1 MRAAP
6 QHILVIRFSSLGDVA
21 MTVPVISEL
30 IKSYPNAKI
39 SVLTKTQFTPLF
51 KHLPTIEV
59 IGVDLKKQYNGLLG
73 LFQLSKK
80 IKALRVNAV
89 ADLHYVLR
97 TKVLRILLPRLNWA
111 ILDKGR
117 KEKNQLITGKIFKP
131 LKPIVERYA
140 DVFRHLGFDLSL
152 STPDFPTPQPLPKEI
167 QSLLKECPQPYIGI
181 APFAAYSSK
190 IYSLDKMKA
199 VIDHF
204 SKTGAT
210 VVMFGGGQTEVQ
222 KLNEIANLF
231 PNVIS
236 VAGRLSLDDELK
248 LIGHLKVMLAMDS
261 GNAHMAALMG
271 VKVLT
276 LWGVTHPY
284 SGFKP
289 YNQPLEYCLVSDLE
303 KFPKIPTSIY
313 GNRYPKGYEKAI
325 ESISEKEIIAAIE
338 KIV

>member
-1 MRAAP
+1 
-6 QHILVIRFSSLGDVA
+6 HILVIRFSSLGDVA
-21 MTVPVISEL
+21 MTVPVISAL
-30 IKSYPNAKI
+30 IKSHPNAKI

-152 STPDFPTPQPLPKEI
+152 STPDFPTAQLLPKEI

-190 IYSLDKMKA
+190 TYSLDKMKA

-231 PNVIS
+231 PNVLS

>member
-1 MRAAP
+1 
-6 QHILVIRFSSLGDVA
+6 
-21 MTVPVISEL
+21 MTVPVISAL
-30 IKSYPNAKI
+30 IKSHPTAKI

-80 IKALRVNAV
+80 IKALKVNAV

-152 STPDFPTPQPLPKEI
+152 STPDFPTAQPLPKEI

-190 IYSLDKMKA
+190 TYSLDKMKA

-231 PNVIS
+231 PNVLS

>member
-1 MRAAP
+1 
-6 QHILVIRFSSLGDVA
+6 
-21 MTVPVISEL
+21 MTVPVISAL
-30 IKSYPNAKI
+30 IKSHPNAKI

-152 STPDFPTPQPLPKEI
+152 STPDFPTAQPLPKEI

-190 IYSLDKMKA
+190 TYSLDKMKA

-236 VAGRLSLDDELK
+236 LAGRLSLDDELK

>member
-1 MRAAP
+1 LREDP

-21 MTVPVISEL
+21 MTVPVISAL
-30 IKSYPNAKI
+30 IKSHPNAKI

-97 TKVLRILLPRLNWA
+97 TKVLRILLPGLNWA

-117 KEKNQLITGKIFKP
+117 KEKKQLITGKIFKP
-131 LKPIVERYA
+131 LKPVVERYA
-140 DVFRHLGFDLSL
+140 DVFRQLGFDLSL
-152 STPDFPTPQPLPKEI
+152 STPDFPIAQPLSKEI

-190 IYSLDKMKA
+190 TYSLDKMKA

-210 VVMFGGGQTEVQ
+210 VVLFGGGQAEVQ
-222 KLNEIANLF
+222 KLNEITNLF

-271 VKVLT
+271 IQVLT
-276 LWGVTHPY
+276 LWGVTHPF

-289 YNQPLEYCLVSDLE
+289 FNQSLKNCLVADRN
-303 KFPKIPTSIY
+303 KFPRIPTSVY
-313 GNRYPKGYEKAI
+313 GKHYPKGYEKAI
-325 ESISEKEIIAAIE
+325 DSISKKDIIAAIE

>member
-21 MTVPVISEL
+21 MTFPVISAL
-30 IKSYPNAKI
+30 IKSHPNAKI

-152 STPDFPTPQPLPKEI
+152 STPDFPTAQPLPKEI

-190 IYSLDKMKA
+190 TYSLDKMKA

-236 VAGRLSLDDELK
+236 LAGRLSLDDELK

>member
-21 MTVPVISEL
+21 MTVPVISAL
-30 IKSYPNAKI
+30 IKSHPNAKI
-39 SVLTKTQFTPLF
+39 SVLTKVQFTPLF
-51 KHLPTIEV
+51 KHLPTVEV
-59 IGVDLKKQYNGLLG
+59 IGVDLKKQYKGLFG

-152 STPDFPTPQPLPKEI
+152 STPDFPTAQPLPKEI

-190 IYSLDKMKA
+190 TYSLDKMKA

>member
-1 MRAAP
+1 
-6 QHILVIRFSSLGDVA
+6 
-21 MTVPVISEL
+21 MTVPVISAL
-30 IKSYPNAKI
+30 IKSHPNAKI

-152 STPDFPTPQPLPKEI
+152 STPDFPTAKPLPKEI

-190 IYSLDKMKA
+190 TYSLDKMKA

>member
-1 MRAAP
+1 
-6 QHILVIRFSSLGDVA
+6 
-21 MTVPVISEL
+21 MTVPVISAL
-30 IKSYPNAKI
+30 IKSHPNAKI

-152 STPDFPTPQPLPKEI
+152 STPDFPTAQPLPKEI

-190 IYSLDKMKA
+190 TYSLDKMKA

-231 PNVIS
+231 PNVLS

>member
-1 MRAAP
+1 
-6 QHILVIRFSSLGDVA
+6 
-21 MTVPVISEL
+21 MTVPVISAL
-30 IKSYPNAKI
+30 IKSHPNAKI

-152 STPDFPTPQPLPKEI
+152 STPDFPTAQPLPKEI

-190 IYSLDKMKA
+190 TYSLDKMKA

>member
-1 MRAAP
+1 LRAAP

-21 MTVPVISEL
+21 MTVPVISAL
-30 IKSYPNAKI
+30 IKSHPNAKI

-152 STPDFPTPQPLPKEI
+152 STPDFPTAQPLPKEI

-190 IYSLDKMKA
+190 TYSLDKMKA

>member
-21 MTVPVISEL
+21 MTVPVISAL
-30 IKSYPNAKI
+30 IKSHPNAKI

-152 STPDFPTPQPLPKEI
+152 STPDFPTAQPLPKEI

-190 IYSLDKMKA
+190 TYSLDKMKA

-236 VAGRLSLDDELK
+236 LAGRLSLDDELK

>member
-1 MRAAP
+1 MREGP

-21 MTVPVISEL
+21 MTVPVISAL
-30 IKSYPNAKI
+30 IKGHPNAKI
-39 SVLTKTQFTPLF
+39 SVLTKVQFTPLF
-51 KHLPTIEV
+51 KHLPTVEV
-59 IGVDLKKQYNGLLG
+59 IGVDLKKQYKGLFG

-152 STPDFPTPQPLPKEI
+152 STPDFPTAQPLPKEI

-190 IYSLDKMKA
+190 TYSLDKMKA

>member
-1 MRAAP
+1 LRAAP

-21 MTVPVISEL
+21 MTVPVISAL
-30 IKSYPNAKI
+30 IKSHPNAKI

-152 STPDFPTPQPLPKEI
+152 STPDFPTAQPLPKEI

-190 IYSLDKMKA
+190 TYSLDKMKA

-236 VAGRLSLDDELK
+236 LAGRLSLDDELK

>member
-21 MTVPVISEL
+21 MTVPVISAL
-30 IKSYPNAKI
+30 IKSHPNAKI

-152 STPDFPTPQPLPKEI
+152 STPDFPTAQLLPKEI

-190 IYSLDKMKA
+190 TYSLDKMKA

-231 PNVIS
+231 PNVLS

>member
-1 MRAAP
+1 MREGP

-21 MTVPVISEL
+21 MTVPVISAL
-30 IKSYPNAKI
+30 IKSHPNAKI

-152 STPDFPTPQPLPKEI
+152 STPDFPTAQPLPKEI
-167 QSLLKECPQPYIGI
+167 QPLLKECPQPYIGI

-190 IYSLDKMKA
+190 TYSLDKMKA

>member
-1 MRAAP
+1 MREGP

-21 MTVPVISEL
+21 MTVPVISAL
-30 IKSYPNAKI
+30 IKSHPNAKI
-39 SVLTKTQFTPLF
+39 SVLTKVQFTPLF
-51 KHLPTIEV
+51 KHLPTVEV
-59 IGVDLKKQYNGLLG
+59 IGVDLKKQYKGLFG

-152 STPDFPTPQPLPKEI
+152 STPDFPTAQPPPKEI

-190 IYSLDKMKA
+190 TYSLDKMKA

-236 VAGRLSLDDELK
+236 LAGRLSLDDELK

>member
-21 MTVPVISEL
+21 MTVPVISAL
-30 IKSYPNAKI
+30 IKSHPNAKI

-51 KHLPTIEV
+51 KHLPTIEI

-152 STPDFPTPQPLPKEI
+152 STPDFPTAQPLPKEI

-190 IYSLDKMKA
+190 TYSLDKMKA

>member
-21 MTVPVISEL
+21 MTVPVISAL
-30 IKSYPNAKI
+30 IKSHPNAKI

-152 STPDFPTPQPLPKEI
+152 STPDFPTAQPLPKEI

-190 IYSLDKMKA
+190 TYSLDKMKA

>member
-21 MTVPVISEL
+21 MTVPVISAL
-30 IKSYPNAKI
+30 IKSHPNAKI
-39 SVLTKTQFTPLF
+39 SVLTKVQFTPLF
-51 KHLPTIEV
+51 KHLPTVEV
-59 IGVDLKKQYNGLLG
+59 IGVDLKKQYKGLFG

-152 STPDFPTPQPLPKEI
+152 STPDFPSAQPLPKEI

-190 IYSLDKMKA
+190 TYSLDKMKA

>member
-21 MTVPVISEL
+21 MTVPVISAL

>member
-21 MTVPVISEL
+21 MTVPVISAL
-30 IKSYPNAKI
+30 IKSHPNAKI

-152 STPDFPTPQPLPKEI
+152 STPDFPTAQPLPKEI
-167 QSLLKECPQPYIGI
+167 QSLLNECPQPYIGT

-190 IYSLDKMKA
+190 TYSLDKMKA

-236 VAGRLSLDDELK
+236 LAGRLSLDDELK

>member
-1 MRAAP
+1 MREGP

-21 MTVPVISEL
+21 MTVPVISAL
-30 IKSYPNAKI
+30 IKSHPNAKI
-39 SVLTKTQFTPLF
+39 SVLTKVQFTPLF
-51 KHLPTIEV
+51 KHLPTVEV
-59 IGVDLKKQYNGLLG
+59 IGVDLKKQYKGLFG

-152 STPDFPTPQPLPKEI
+152 STPDFPTAQPLPKEI

-190 IYSLDKMKA
+190 TYSLDKMKA

-236 VAGRLSLDDELK
+236 LAGRLSLDDELK

>member
-21 MTVPVISEL
+21 MTVPVISAL
-30 IKSYPNAKI
+30 IKSHPNAKI

-152 STPDFPTPQPLPKEI
+152 STPDFPTAQPLPKEI

-190 IYSLDKMKA
+190 TYSLDKMKA

-231 PNVIS
+231 PNVLS

>member
-1 MRAAP
+1 M
-6 QHILVIRFSSLGDVA
+6 QLLIFT
-21 MTVPVISEL
+21 MFCVP
-30 IKSYPNAKI
+30 
-39 SVLTKTQFTPLF
+39 
-51 KHLPTIEV
+51 
-59 IGVDLKKQYNGLLG
+59 
-73 LFQLSKK
+73 
-80 IKALRVNAV
+80 
-89 ADLHYVLR
+89 
-97 TKVLRILLPRLNWA
+97 KVLRILLPRLNWA

-152 STPDFPTPQPLPKEI
+152 STPDFPTAQPLPKEI

-190 IYSLDKMKA
+190 TYSLDKMKA

-231 PNVIS
+231 PNVLS

>member
-21 MTVPVISEL
+21 MTVPVISAL
-30 IKSYPNAKI
+30 IKSHPNAKI

-152 STPDFPTPQPLPKEI
+152 STPDFPTAQPLPKEI
-167 QSLLKECPQPYIGI
+167 QSLLKEYPQPYIGI

-190 IYSLDKMKA
+190 TYSLDKMKA

>member
-1 MRAAP
+1 MREGP

-21 MTVPVISEL
+21 MTVPVISAL
-30 IKSYPNAKI
+30 IKSHPNAKI

-152 STPDFPTPQPLPKEI
+152 STPDFPTAQPLPKEI

-190 IYSLDKMKA
+190 TYSLDKMKA

-231 PNVIS
+231 PNVLS